1 MPAFSRT
8 SALRK
13 LRLGQSGRFQ
23 SQKQRKMLLEGLEN
37 RLAMAIDGLAVAGDS
52 WSDEYAA
59 ESYNYGRNW
68 AELLVSQ
75 RGIDLGAAGNFSSD
89 NRGANGT
96 AFNWAQV
103 NTTTVDLLLQLQDIS
118 ITDQYTAGDISHVVL
133 MEGMSEFAPG
143 SEAFTKIA
151 DGTWN
156 QTTIDSNLAFSSA
169 AVRSALA
176 VLMGV
181 PLKGIVTTIP
191 DPTVTP
197 QGKTLFDATARAKVR
212 AAVDFMNVEIKKHA
226 AEYHVPVVDLAALQN
241 QILGTA
247 AVPKNSI
254 TVGGNIYNATGGI
267 PKTNLFIDG
276 GVLPHTV
283 YQAYIANAIIEGLNF
298 AYNENIPR
306 LTEQQIVALAGQ
318 TYGGSDTFPVNYS
331 SLVIAPPVT
340 VYLSYGSTGTPADDF
355 TARVS
360 EWATARGISQLTPD
374 SGGNPGELSQLKA
387 NLLTKLQNAF
397 TGTVVNFTG
406 EQPSDTRFE
415 AVKLGVLSDGV
426 PGALTSRIGQSS
438 YDWLNA
444 SEQSTGF
451 VFVDLITRNDPGGKP
466 NFDNINLA
474 TLSRADQL
482 RYLENVLSFY
492 IANEVG
498 RGMGLQA
505 ADAFGYPSINSTNAA
520 NTNGVQFL
528 DFMSGDPALGFNTA
542 SFNGPVTF
550 SYSPLAKA
558 KLQYGHWLTKPSL
571 TTIAESGSAHN
582 TIGTAQTLALVNS
595 STPNQRAGL
604 VRGAAISVGSQV
616 DLYKIAA
623 AAVGDKI
630 TAQTFAAG
638 VYGAPIDTNIRILA
652 ADGTVLASSDNTLL
666 GNNSIGQ
673 TGTTNVSTDS
683 LVMNYVVATAGD
695 IFVEVTAKASGTGS
709 YDLMVT
715 NTVIN
720 NFPWHNVANP
730 LNASGNTTG
739 TAVTAFDVIPIIN
752 ELNNPTVMNPVTFE
766 LPVPSGSVAPPP
778 YLDVSPNGKV
788 TAFDAIPIINYLN
801 INPLGGPGNPAE
813 FVPFEEESAG
823 EATAPEA
830 ITAPAEEEP
839 SRTNRSAATSS
850 VATALPYQPA
860 NVTSSLLASQSSG
873 RATNNFASNPL
884 TWLLLA
890 PVSATAGEETE
901 EENCPSSEAHAAAL
915 EQILTEE

>member
-1 MPAFSRT
+1 
-8 SALRK
+8 
-13 LRLGQSGRFQ
+13 
-23 SQKQRKMLLEGLEN
+23 MLLEGLEN

-59 ESYNYGRNW
+59 ETYNYGRNW
-68 AELLVSQ
+68 AELLASQ
-75 RGIDLGAAGNFSSD
+75 RGIDVGAAGNYSSD

-96 AFNWAQV
+96 AFNWAEV
-103 NTTTVDLLLQLQDIS
+103 NATTVDLLLQLQDIS
-118 ITDQYTAGDISHVVL
+118 ITDQYTAGDVSHVVL

-197 QGKTLFDATARAKVR
+197 QGKTLFDAAGRAKVR

-254 TVGGNIYNATGGI
+254 TIGGNVYTATGGT
-267 PKTNLFIDG
+267 PKTNLFIQG

-298 AYNENIPR
+298 AYNENIPK
-306 LTEQQIVALAGQ
+306 LTEQQIVTLAGQ

-331 SLVIAPPVT
+331 GMVIAPPVT
-340 VYLSYGSTGTPADDF
+340 VYLSYGSTGTPSDDF

-374 SGGNPGELSQLKA
+374 SGGNPGELSQVKA
-387 NLLTKLQNAF
+387 AIIAKLQAAF
-397 TGTVVNFTG
+397 AGTAVNFTG

-415 AVKLGVLSDGV
+415 AIKLGVLSDGV

-438 YDWLNA
+438 YDWLNS
-444 SEQSTGF
+444 SEQSTGY

-466 NFDNINLA
+466 NFDNINLS

-505 ADAFGYPSINSTNAA
+505 ADAFGYPAINSNTAA
-520 NTNGVQFL
+520 NTGGVQFL

-542 SFNGPVTF
+542 TFNGNITF
-550 SYSPLAKA
+550 TYSPLARA

-571 TTIAESGSAHN
+571 ATIAESGSAHN
-582 TIGTAQTLALVNS
+582 TTGTAQTLALVNS
-595 STPNQRAGL
+595 SAVNQRVGL

-616 DLYKIAA
+616 DLYKIAGA
-623 AAVGDKI
+623 SVGDKI

-652 ADGTVLASSDNTLL
+652 ADGTTVLASSDNTLL

-695 IFVEVTAKASGTGS
+695 IIIEVTAKNSGTGS

-715 NTVIN
+715 DTVIN
-720 NFPWHNVANP
+720 NFPWYNVANP
-730 LNASGNTTG
+730 LNVSGNTTG

-752 ELNNPTVMNPVTFE
+752 ELNNPTIMNPVTFE

-801 INPLGGPGNPAE
+801 INPLGGPGTE
-813 FVPFEEESAG
+813 FVPFDEESAG
-823 EATAPEA
+823 EATEPEA

-839 SRTNRSAATSS
+839 GRTNRSAASSS

-860 NVTSSLLASQSSG
+860 STPTSLLSSQSAG

-884 TWLLLA
+884 TWLLLS
-890 PVSATAGEETE
+890 PISATPGEETE
-901 EENCPSSEAHAAAL
+901 EANCPSSEEHAAAL
-915 EQILTEE
+915 EQLLGEE